1 MNNVTCEICSKVQPA
16 DDCWTVKHN
25 SKITYHCRINSQ
37 KCEKFIKP
45 NYTRKDD
52 SFRLINVGSPTLK
65 GGGYY
70 SYADYESWAQESDK
84 IIKAKEEEEKLK
96 IAAKEKEKHNAWIN
110 TLRAKYGDY
119 WKGPYGVLVPWSIQK
134 IHSEDGINYLSYMK
148 DVFKDDGYI
157 VLSTELW
164 TDDPPYSENEY
175 KNKYTEKL
183 GVDYVYVGLRE
194 DE

>member
-1 MNNVTCEICSKVQPA
+1 MNNVTCEICSKVQPV
-16 DDCWTVKHN
+16 DDCWTVKQ
-25 SKITYHCRINSQ
+25 SGKITYHCRSDSLRC
-37 KCEKFIKP
+37 KKFIKP

-70 SYADYESWAQESDK
+70 CYADYESWAQESDK
-84 IIKAKEEEEKLK
+84 IIRATEEEKIK
-96 IAAKEKEKHNAWIN
+96 SVIAEKEKHTAWISKLKN
-110 TLRAKYGDY
+110 KYGDY

-164 TDDPPYSENEY
+164 TDDPPYSETEY
-175 KNKYTEKL
+175 KNKYTEKF
-183 GVDYVYVGLRE
+183 GADYIYVGLRE